1 MRFAHC
7 ASTFFSGPLVI
18 ILYYD
23 HFNSYHI
30 SCPGSVMVEW
40 QTLDASL
47 WVRIPL
53 KLNLKEIFESEI
65 HIKESLKMMKLKMY
79 V

>member
-1 MRFAHC
+1 MRIVPQL
-7 ASTFFSGPLVI
+7 FFLVLWSSFKNMTI
-18 ILYYD
+18 FTPID
-23 HFNSYHI
+23 I
-30 SCPGSVMVEW
+30 GCPGSVVVEW
-40 QTLDASL
+40 QTMDASL